1 VKKGLSKESKNALF
15 ADRFAFTKDE
25 EVLVNAIDLCNELI
39 MKDYLERENK
49 KLQQRIAWLEACS
62 KQHEIEHRRFDI
74 KI

>member
-25 EVLVNAIDLCNELI
+25 EVLVNAIDLCDELL
-39 MKDYLERENK
+39 MKDHLSRENK
-49 KLQQRIAWLEACS
+49 KLRERIAWLEACS
-62 KQHEIEHRRFDI
+62 KQPEPEYRRFDI